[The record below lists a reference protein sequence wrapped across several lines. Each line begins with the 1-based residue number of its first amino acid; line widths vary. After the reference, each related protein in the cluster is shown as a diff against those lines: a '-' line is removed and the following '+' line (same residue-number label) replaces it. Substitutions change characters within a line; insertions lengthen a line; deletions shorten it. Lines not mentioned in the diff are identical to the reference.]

1 MGLPIINI
9 KVDVLHQV
17 ISGASRL
24 VQMYRTS
31 MTKAKDANIV
41 NSQIHKELKIK
52 EKKIDDL
59 KDQINDLENDNKKQT
74 NTLAKLHS
82 EITTL
87 KSQLHENDR
96 DLQRARLYNKNKDA
110 EWSHKITRMQMEI
123 NKLKGEPIENH
134 LGHDEKM
141 VRTIAQY
148 KLKEEIYKD
157 TIRQLQDNNEEL
169 QRQLLNIRDELCS
182 NFNIDSKTDE
192 G

>member
-1 MGLPIINI
+1 M
-9 KVDVLHQV
+9 
-17 ISGASRL
+17 
-24 VQMYRTS
+24 
-31 MTKAKDANIV
+31 
-41 NSQIHKELKIK
+41 
-52 EKKIDDL
+52 
-59 KDQINDLENDNKKQT
+59 
-74 NTLAKLHS
+74 AKLHS

-123 NKLKGEPIENH
+123 NKLKGEPIESP
-134 LGHDEKM
+134 LGQDEKK